1 MKKITLT
8 IDDESLLL
16 LKELANENK
25 TSVSQMVRRLVLEE
39 SKRNKMD

>member
-39 SKRNKMD
+39 SKRNKVD